1 MGHSD
6 SGSSAKVILRNKRRG
21 LLTGDRPWSVSG
33 LPQLMAMSVGSL
45 PTGVAAGELSQ
56 FSISESALHQL
67 ASPAA
72 STPGKAEGLAE
83 MMASSSTVEESV
95 AHTTCAGS
103 SSGAGSLR
111 RRKMRSRKRTQSR
124 RCDSGS
130 DGVYPLPDSPA
141 QRTPSSRTPSSRL
154 LPLKTSSPLSSP
166 GKQQAG
172 GIVKSGSFSATP
184 PRTAGPRAS

>member
-1 MGHSD
+1 M
-6 SGSSAKVILRNKRRG
+6 ILRNKRRG

-67 ASPAA
+67 ASPAT
-72 STPGKAEGLAE
+72 STPTASKAEGLCE

-111 RRKMRSRKRTQSR
+111 RRKMRSRKRTVSNAR
-124 RCDSGS
+124 RGFLTLYTFRSACE
-130 DGVYPLPDSPA
+130 
-141 QRTPSSRTPSSRL
+141 RL
-154 LPLKTSSPLSSP
+154 CADLASPLS
-166 GKQQAG
+166 
-172 GIVKSGSFSATP
+172 
-184 PRTAGPRAS
+184 TAVAKV

>member
-1 MGHSD
+1 M
-6 SGSSAKVILRNKRRG
+6 ILRNKRRG

-67 ASPAA
+67 HA
-72 STPGKAEGLAE
+72 STPTASKADGLSE

-111 RRKMRSRKRTQSR
+111 RRKMRSRKRTVSNAR
-124 RCDSGS
+124 RGFLTLYTFRSACE
-130 DGVYPLPDSPA
+130 
-141 QRTPSSRTPSSRL
+141 RL
-154 LPLKTSSPLSSP
+154 CADLASPLS
-166 GKQQAG
+166 
-172 GIVKSGSFSATP
+172 
-184 PRTAGPRAS
+184 TAVAKV